1 MITHKERVLWV
12 ALSDEQQQNVR
23 DSYEDAQEQAG
34 THELTFEEYVYYN
47 INLYAMLHNIME

>member
-12 ALSDEQQQNVR
+12 ALSGEQQQDVR

-34 THELTFEEYVYYN
+34 IFELTFEEYVYYN
-47 INLYAMLHNIME
+47 INLYAVLHNQME